1 MAQLSTLGHMS
12 ATLTFSKLKTYQ
24 KFDGDIDGFS
34 RACHGIDSSGISD
47 DDWRTIDELRQ
58 ALFLVLSGQASADF
72 SQRVERRLHDV
83 TTDEQTRQLI
93 RDLAR

>member
-1 MAQLSTLGHMS
+1 M
-12 ATLTFSKLKTYQ
+12 LTFSKLKTYQ

-58 ALFLVLSGQASADF
+58 ALFLVSSGQASADF
-72 SQRVERRLHDV
+72 GQRVERRLHDV
-83 TTDEQTRQLI
+83 TADEQTRQLM